1 MKVEVEINSRQIFE
15 DSLESEKNK
24 CIGEITY
31 HNKGAILEFVEKN
44 EEQELKF
51 KMTIL
56 VDKII
61 TNRNNQ
67 NLVFDLKNKSK
78 SILETPFGKIN
89 MNVTTKKIN
98 VVKLKEEI
106 KEIHLE
112 YVIELENGIKY
123 NNLVDV
129 LLSKVTDIM

>member
-15 DSLESEKNK
+15 DSWESEKNK
-24 CIGEITY
+24 CIGEIRY

-44 EEQELKF
+44 EEQELNF

-56 VDKII
+56 EDKII

>member
-15 DSLESEKNK
+15 DTQESEKSK

-31 HNKGAILEFVEKN
+31 YNKGAILEFVEKH
-44 EEQELKF
+44 EEQQLKF
-51 KMTIL
+51 KMNIL
-56 VDKII
+56 KDKII

-67 NLVFDLKNKSK
+67 NLVFDLKIKSR

-89 MNVTTKKIN
+89 MNVTTKKIDII
-98 VVKLKEEI
+98 KLKEEI

-123 NNLVDV
+123 NNFVDV
-129 LLSKVTDIM
+129 LLSKMRKTM